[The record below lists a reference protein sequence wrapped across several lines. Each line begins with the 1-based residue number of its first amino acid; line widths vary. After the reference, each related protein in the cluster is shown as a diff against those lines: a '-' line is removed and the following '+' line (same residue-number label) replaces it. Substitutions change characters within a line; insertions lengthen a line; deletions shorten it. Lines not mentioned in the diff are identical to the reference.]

1 MIIVNILIS
10 FILFQN
16 SNAQINLSTNN
27 LACVCSCE
35 SFNSTNIILVSKNIQ
50 IVDPATFSGLV
61 SLQRLYLNF
70 NQLEEIHQNTFN
82 GLTSLRTLYMHS
94 NQIAEIDRT
103 TFNGLTSL
111 EELWLYSN

>member
-94 NQIAEIDRT
+94 NQIAVQRT